1 MQASIDPNVGQA
13 DLSAMRKDADRM
25 QLQLDGLISKRKQ
38 LIAGL
43 ESRVDNRKAI
53 NTKIEVCKIHPSSL
67 TSDYKYKAYALM
79 NTLVKQ

>member
-79 NTLVKQ
+79 KTLVKQ

>member
-13 DLSAMRKDADRM
+13 DLSAMKKEADRM

-43 ESRVDNRKAI
+43 ESKVDNRKTI
-53 NTKIEVCKIHPSSL
+53 NTKIEVCNIHL
-67 TSDYKYKAYALM
+67 I
-79 NTLVKQ
+79 